1 MWIPVHNKKA
11 ELKVTYL
18 SISILFLLF
27 FFVLLVFAFLWR
39 RLLKLLSVLQEQRV
53 SETGAK
59 EKVARLHGD
68 HLEEGRAEALI
79 QV

>member
-1 MWIPVHNKKA
+1 MWIRVYNKKA

-53 SETGAK
+53 SQTGTK
-59 EKVARLHGD
+59 EKVARLHGH
-68 HLEEGRAEALI
+68 HLEEGRPEASV
-79 QV
+79 QA